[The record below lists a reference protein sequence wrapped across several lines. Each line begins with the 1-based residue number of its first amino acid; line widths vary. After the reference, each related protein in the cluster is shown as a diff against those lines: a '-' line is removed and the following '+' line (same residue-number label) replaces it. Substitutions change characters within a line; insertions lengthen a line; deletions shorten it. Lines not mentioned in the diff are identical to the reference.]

1 LIAGHTDSIGG
12 AEYNLRLSERRAA
25 SVKQALISNGVAA
38 NRLQSVGHGMSKPKA
53 DNSTLAGRAINR
65 RVEFRR
71 LDR

>member
-1 LIAGHTDSIGG
+1 M
-12 AEYNLRLSERRAA
+12 RLSEQRAA
-25 SVKQALISNGVAA
+25 SVKQALISNSVSP
-38 NRLQSVGHGMSKPKA
+38 NRLQSVGHGMTKPKA